1 MKSTESESASDE
13 ILIVDRIGVEVSII
27 NAAAE
32 DGAVLGDGDDAIAVF
47 YQVSQTANCR
57 RLGVK
62 DQLFMYARE
71 ESWSKKQSNKRGGGN
86 YNAANSGELE
96 PNSRQK
102 QDDNAYEKYGDAKLR
117 RHLQKPEM
125 I

>member
-1 MKSTESESASDE
+1 MKSTESESANDDIHIFDGIDVE
-13 ILIVDRIGVEVSII
+13 ISII

-32 DGAVLGDGDDAIAVF
+32 DGAILGYGDDAIAVF

-57 RLGVK
+57 RPGIK
-62 DQLFMYARE
+62 DQLFMYARK
-71 ESWSKKQSNKRGGGN
+71 ESWSKKQSNERRGRN

-102 QDDNAYEKYGDAKLR
+102 QDDNAYEECGHTELR
-117 RHLQKPEM
+117 RHL
-125 I
+125 